1 MIDNSNSV
9 TIFVEDIELE
19 VYYTISKAIKGAKGS
34 YGEPLEPDEPAT
46 LDVTGIYLIDKS
58 AYILDLFNIS
68 MDEVEEKIRE
78 ALSNGD

>member
-1 MIDNSNSV
+1 MNNSNSV
-9 TIFVEDIELE
+9 TIFIEDIELE

-34 YGEPLEPDEPAT
+34 YGEPLEPDESAEI
-46 LDVTGIYLIDKS
+46 DITGVYLVDKM
-58 AYILDLFNIS
+58 ADILDLFNIS